1 MRIAST
7 SSNCT
12 SSHRERHDDGS
23 RVNDTCFAPARAKPC
38 GHKKDLGFP
47 DRKHRAASADRS
59 PRGRHPS
66 GHASQTMKTVL
77 YCRVSTVDQ
86 TLDDQR
92 TQAQQSGYTPDLVLA
107 DHGVSGI
114 STRLCERPEGR
125 RLFDILRG
133 GDTLVVRWVDRLG
146 RNYEDVTDA
155 VREFIRR
162 GIRVETVINRMTF
175 DGATTDP
182 MQQAIRDSL
191 IAFMAP
197 MVLKQAA
204 QLFKDGLTV
213 REVAATLRISKTEAG
228 RLRLRAVA
236 DGLLLA
242 ETGALLPRN
251 VNSRMRAMGS

>member
-1 MRIAST
+1 
-7 SSNCT
+7 
-12 SSHRERHDDGS
+12 
-23 RVNDTCFAPARAKPC
+23 
-38 GHKKDLGFP
+38 
-47 DRKHRAASADRS
+47 
-59 PRGRHPS
+59 
-66 GHASQTMKTVL
+66 
-77 YCRVSTVDQ
+77 
-86 TLDDQR
+86 
-92 TQAQQSGYTPDLVLA
+92 
-107 DHGVSGI
+107 VSGI

-236 DGLLLA
+236 DGLLVSGHGNDPICANGHDPASWIAADQLS
-242 ETGALLPRN
+242 PI
-251 VNSRMRAMGS
+251 